1 MDEVEIKKLVDE
13 VFVEAFEIEPARLRS
28 EMRIFEDLGI
38 DSLDIV
44 DLVVAL
50 QKKFK
55 IQIRDDERVRQI
67 RTLGDIYNFI
77 LTLKNEMHF
86 SDA

>member
-55 IQIRDDERVRQI
+55 IQIRDDERVRKI

-77 LTLKNEMHF
+77 LTLKSETHF
-86 SDA
+86 SEP